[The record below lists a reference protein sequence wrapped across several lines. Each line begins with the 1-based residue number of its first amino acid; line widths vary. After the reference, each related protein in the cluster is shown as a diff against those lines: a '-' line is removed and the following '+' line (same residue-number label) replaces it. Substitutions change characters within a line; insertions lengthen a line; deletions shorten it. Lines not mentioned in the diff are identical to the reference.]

1 MKIKI
6 KNDIYFAGTTTGSTA
21 GQTGTTGTGTTAPES
36 GTGTGT
42 TTASTPGTQD
52 PFASPQNAFS
62 NLLAHVVSSMSLHQQ
77 NQENIDG
84 QGGVGVG
91 GQNLPPPEERYRT
104 QLEQLTAMGFVNR
117 EANIQALIAT
127 FGDINAAVERLL
139 ANGQVSMS

>member
-1 MKIKI
+1 M
-6 KNDIYFAGTTTGSTA
+6 S
-21 GQTGTTGTGTTAPES
+21 QTGTTGTGTTAPETGT

-52 PFASPQNAFS
+52 AFASPQNAFS

-77 NQENIDG
+77 ENVDG